1 MLSLT
6 PPAMLQL
13 VNHRRIRETDLSSV
27 VLTGSGAAHLPP
39 KLAKTFQ
46 SMLKNAENVGE
57 GETLRPSQTIV
68 HYADPRIR
76 IRDVGNGE
84 LLNVGRKRPSRG

>member
-39 KLAKTFQ
+39 KLAKTFK

-57 GETLRPSQTIV
+57 GESLRPSQTAF
-68 HYADPRIR
+68 HHANLFIR
-76 IRDVGNGE
+76 IRDVRNGE
-84 LLNVGRKRPSRG
+84 LLHVV